1 MTLQEVLQHIERT
14 ANTGVRLRAT
24 LDLSG
29 QDKEVSLRYQWGE
42 SVSGLTP
49 EQINKIAK
57 ANENK

>member
-14 ANTGVRLRAT
+14 ANAGVRLRAT